1 MSANQRKRSMQTRA
15 LGPFADVSRLTLGGG
30 GLGELW
36 GATTPGEAVATL
48 TEAVEAGINL
58 IDTAPLYR
66 NCEQVIGAA
75 WGGKVPD
82 GVRITSKVYL
92 GSPPADEVAAR
103 IETSLNATLA
113 AMKLERVDLFFLHTN
128 ICPDGYVYARGAHR
142 QAQFATRWSLYRE
155 QVIPTFEALKA
166 RGVIGEWGITAT
178 GVPATILQALAAT
191 PRPAVAQ
198 AVTNLL
204 DSAGD
209 MRSYA
214 EPAEPRA
221 IIAAAKASGV
231 GVMGIRAVQAGALTA
246 ALDRELHPKSADLAD
261 YGRAAPFRALCA
273 AWGEDPAVVAHRYA
287 LGMAGVDTLVLGV
300 KNRAELR
307 QCLAAEAAG
316 PLEAEQV
323 AAIDGLGLRG

>member
-1 MSANQRKRSMQTRA
+1 MQTSS
-15 LGPFADVSRLTLGGG
+15 LGPFQGVSRLTLGGG
-30 GLGELW
+30 GLGQLW
-36 GATTPGEAVATL
+36 GETTPGEAVATL
-48 TEAVEAGINL
+48 NEAVEAGINL

-66 NCEQVIGAA
+66 HCEAVIGAA
-75 WGGKVPD
+75 WNGAVPA

-92 GSPPADEVAAR
+92 GSPPAGEVAAR
-103 IETSLNATLA
+103 IEAALAASLA
-113 AMKLERVDLFFLHTN
+113 AMKLERIDLYFLHTN

-142 QAQFATRWSLYRE
+142 QADFATFWSLYRDE
-155 QVIPTFEALKA
+155 VIPAFERLRAQG
-166 RGVIGEWGITAT
+166 RIGAWGITAT
-178 GVPATILQALAAT
+178 GVPATIREALAAT

-214 EPAEPRA
+214 EPAEPRT
-221 IIAAAKASGV
+221 IIAAAKAQGV

-273 AWGEDPAVVAHRYA
+273 AWGEDPAVIAHRYA
-287 LGMAGVDTLVLGV
+287 LGLDGVDTLVLGV

-316 PLEAEQV
+316 PLDAGQV
-323 AAIDGLGLRG
+323 AAIDGLGLREAASA